1 MKYNTKLEYVLC
13 IETTSEIC
21 SVAIYSHDLLVDE
34 INYDLGL
41 NHSVTLFTA
50 INDLLIKNN
59 IDTKYVSKIKVS
71 CGPGSF
77 TGIRIGIAC
86 ASGLSKANNIP
97 IEYIDTL
104 DSLTANAGSKSDFI
118 LSMIDARNNR
128 VYFSFFDTNYNK
140 LIKDTVVDINDLIG
154 LLNKYF
160 GKKNVS
166 IIFVGNGAKIY
177 KNELKKKL
185 NIKFNILNSN
195 LSLKASF
202 MQYKNGIIDKK
213 PYINYILASKA
224 EKEFNGKC

>member
-59 IDTKYVSKIKVS
+59 IDTKYIYKIKVS

-140 LIKDTVVDINDLIG
+140 LIKDRVVDINDLIG

-185 NIKFNILNSN
+185 NINFKILNSN

>member
-177 KNELKKKL
+177 KNELKKRL
-185 NIKFNILNSN
+185 NIKFNILNRN

>member
-185 NIKFNILNSN
+185 NISFNILNSN

>member
-41 NHSVTLFTA
+41 NHSITLFTA
-50 INDLLIKNN
+50 INDLLTKNN
-59 IDTKYVSKIKVS
+59 IDTKHISKIKVS

-128 VYFSFFDTNYNK
+128 VYFSFFDADYNK

-177 KNELKKKL
+177 KNELKKDL

-195 LSLKASF
+195 FSLKASS

>member
-41 NHSVTLFTA
+41 NHSITLFTA

-59 IDTKYVSKIKVS
+59 INTKYVSKIKVS

-160 GKKNVS
+160 VKKNVS

-177 KNELKKKL
+177 KNELKKKM

>member
-77 TGIRIGIAC
+77 TCIRIGIAC